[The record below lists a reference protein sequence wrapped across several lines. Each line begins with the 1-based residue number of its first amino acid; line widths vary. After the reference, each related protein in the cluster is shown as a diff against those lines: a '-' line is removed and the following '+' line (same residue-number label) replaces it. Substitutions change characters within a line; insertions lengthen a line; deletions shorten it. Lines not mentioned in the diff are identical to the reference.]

1 MDTSRIIKGDDLM
14 VFLNDK
20 SIAFA
25 TNHTISL
32 NSNLTEITCKDGN
45 GWSTGIAGSKSWEA
59 TSENLYCSALSGD
72 NKDNTAY
79 NMLPLFINSTPIDL
93 KFTIKNTSTPTTS
106 PSTAYFTPNTN
117 IYNSQMLS
125 GQAII
130 TSFNINAN
138 SGDNATMSVT
148 FKGITP
154 IKISFPTV

>member
-14 VFLNDK
+14 VFLKNK

-25 TNHTISL
+25 TNHTITL
-32 NSNLTEITCKDGN
+32 NSNLAEITCKDGN

-59 TSENLYCSALSGD
+59 TSENLYCSDPNGD
-72 NKDNTAY
+72 DNTAY

-93 KFTIKNTSTPTTS
+93 KFAVKNTSSTS
-106 PSTAYFTPNTN
+106 PSTSYFSPNEVASG
-117 IYNSQMLS
+117 SQMLS

-154 IKISFPTV
+154 IKLSNPTV